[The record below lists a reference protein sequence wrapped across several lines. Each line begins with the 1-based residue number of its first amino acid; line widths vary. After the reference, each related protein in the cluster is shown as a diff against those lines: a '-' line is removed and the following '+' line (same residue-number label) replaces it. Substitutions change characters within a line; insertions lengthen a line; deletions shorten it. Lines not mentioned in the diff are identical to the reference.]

1 MDEGI
6 TVTGVGT
13 ATASPN
19 MFRLDLGTQV
29 TSETATGALRGAGDA
44 LDQMRKVLIDGGV
57 GRGDI
62 GSSGI
67 NLWPQHSPDGHAITG
82 YTAMLRLTVRIKDV
96 ERMGA
101 LLAETVAAGG
111 DASRLDAA
119 NFEYDDPSALLSG
132 AREAAWRDAEAKALQ
147 YSRLAGR
154 SLGAVVGVS
163 ERVADG
169 GPAPMPRMKLVAAAA
184 DAVPV
189 EPGTTSVTVHVDVRW
204 TLT

>member
-1 MDEGI
+1 
-6 TVTGVGT
+6 
-13 ATASPN
+13 
-19 MFRLDLGTQV
+19 
-29 TSETATGALRGAGDA
+29 
-44 LDQMRKVLIDGGV
+44 
-57 GRGDI
+57 
-62 GSSGI
+62 
-67 NLWPQHSPDGHAITG
+67 
-82 YTAMLRLTVRIKDV
+82 
-96 ERMGA
+96 
-101 LLAETVAAGG
+101 
-111 DASRLDAA
+111 
-119 NFEYDDPSALLSG
+119 
-132 AREAAWRDAEAKALQ
+132 LQ

>member
-13 ATASPN
+13 ATAPPN
-19 MFRLDLGTQV
+19 TFRLDLGSQITA
-29 TSETATGALRGAGDA
+29 ETATGALRGAGDA
-44 LDQMRKVLIDGGV
+44 LDQMRKVLMDGGV
-57 GRGDI
+57 GREEI
-62 GSSGI
+62 ESTGI
-67 NLWPQHSPDGHAITG
+67 NLWPQHSADGHAVTG
-82 YTAMLRLTVRIKDV
+82 YTAMLRLTVRVRDV
-96 ERMGA
+96 ERVGA

-111 DASRLDAA
+111 DASRLEGAD
-119 NFEYDDPSALLSG
+119 FEYDDPGGLLSG
-132 AREAAWRDAEAKALQ
+132 AREAAWRDAEAKASQ
-147 YSRLAGR
+147 YARLAGR
-154 SLGAVVGVS
+154 SLGAVVAVS

-169 GPAPMPRMKLVAAAA
+169 GPAPMPRFKLVAAAA